1 MRQAIGALAA
11 VFVLGAPAAGAEIVD
26 RILAVVSGQIITLS
40 DVNAALRFGLVPG
53 DVSTDPVA
61 AALQRLIDRRLLL
74 EEAERY
80 GPAEPSPSD
89 VAAAVAAV
97 QATFPDA
104 LAFERALGQTA
115 MSRDTLERFLRDSLR
130 FDAYLEG
137 RLASTAPPSEDELV
151 RYYREHPE
159 EFTSGGALRPFGDVR
174 DQVLARATE
183 VRREAFLRDW
193 VAGLRRRASVVV
205 LYLPG
210 R

>member
-1 MRQAIGALAA
+1 MRQVIGALG
-11 VFVLGAPAAGAEIVD
+11 VVVVLAAPAARAEIVD

-40 DVNAALRFGLVPG
+40 DVNAALRFGLVPAE
-53 DVSTDPVA
+53 VTTDPVS

-80 GPAEPSPSD
+80 APAEPAPAA

-97 QATFPDA
+97 EATFEDA

-115 MSRDTLERFLRDSLR
+115 MSRDKLERFLRDSLR
-130 FDAYLEG
+130 FDAYLEQ
-137 RLASTAPPSEDELV
+137 RLAATAPPPEDELV
-151 RYYREHPE
+151 RYYREHPDQ
-159 EFTSGGALRPFGDVR
+159 FTTGGALRPFGDVR

-183 VRREAFLRDW
+183 ARREAFVRDW

>member
-1 MRQAIGALAA
+1 MRRAIGALAA
-11 VFVLGAPAAGAEIVD
+11 VFVLTAPAAGTEIVD

-40 DVNAALRFGLVPG
+40 DVNAALRFGLVPA
-53 DVSTDPVA
+53 DVATDPVA

-80 GPAEPSPSD
+80 APAEPSPSD

-97 QATFPDA
+97 QAKFPDA

-115 MSRDTLERFLRDSLR
+115 MSRETLERFLRDSLR

-137 RLASTAPPSEDELV
+137 RLASAAPPSEDELV
-151 RYYREHPE
+151 RYYREHPD

-174 DQVLARATE
+174 DQVLARAAT